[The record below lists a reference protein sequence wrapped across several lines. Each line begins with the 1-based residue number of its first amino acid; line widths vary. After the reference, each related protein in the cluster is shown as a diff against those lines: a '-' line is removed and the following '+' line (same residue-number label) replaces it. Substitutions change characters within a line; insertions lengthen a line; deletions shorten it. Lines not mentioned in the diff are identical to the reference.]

1 MTTTQSGQLYSLLG
15 DLSGVPA
22 DYIHEVAHMK
32 RFLERWTMDPKFQ
45 ERFASDAPAALA
57 ELGIDLTPEEVT
69 PLVDP
74 DEARKVTDLVLAGR
88 RDECPPVVLR
98 YRYFIQEKIA
108 HRSRLR
114 SETVPADPRMRA
126 WRDRMIKR
134 CVGSL
139 GKERADAIVHA
150 PAAFELSK
158 GCTVG
163 CWFCGVAAPK
173 FEHTWPHTEENATLW
188 KESLAVVAEV
198 FGPSIKH
205 GFLYWATDPLD
216 NPDYEH
222 FLADFHEVLG
232 ECPQTTTAQGQ
243 KDIERSRRILRQ
255 AHAMGSAVDRFSII
269 ALNSLYRVHEGFTA
283 EELLRV
289 ELVPQNKES
298 ATGRSRSLKSNA
310 GRARKF
316 ARKRGGEL
324 VSEEESSTIA
334 CVSGFL
340 FNLVDKSVKLI
351 TPCNASDRWPLGYWV
366 LAEGTFSSAD
376 ELRDLLTSMIDE
388 KVRESL
394 SILDTVRIKQ
404 DAQIVVDEDDMLRVV
419 SPGMGLDFGKQPQA
433 KELAGVLAA
442 GVNTVE
448 QVALYRK
455 HKSGIAPAETLAILD
470 RLFING
476 FFDEE
481 PTPPAVPAGEP
492 LQLTAAVAR

>member
-1 MTTTQSGQLYSLLG
+1 VTKQPVEIYPLLG
-15 DLSGVPA
+15 DLSDVPEY
-22 DYIHEVAHMK
+22 YIRSVAHMK
-32 RFLERWTMDPKFQ
+32 RFLERWTMDPKYQ
-45 ERFASDAPAALA
+45 EAYASDPMAALA
-57 ELGIDLTPEEVT
+57 DLGIDLTPEDVT
-69 PLVDP
+69 PLIDP
-74 DEARKVTDLVLAGR
+74 DEASRVTELIMAGR

-98 YRYFIQEKIA
+98 YRHFIHEKLV
-108 HRSRLR
+108 HRGRLR

-126 WRDRMIKR
+126 WRDRMIQR

-139 GKERADAIVHA
+139 GQERADAIVHA

-163 CWFCGVAAPK
+163 CWFCGVAAPR
-173 FEHTWPHTEENATLW
+173 FEYTWPHSEENAQLW
-188 KESLAVVAEV
+188 KDSLAVVAEV

-232 ECPQTTTAQGQ
+232 VCPQTTTAQAQ
-243 KDIERSRRILRQ
+243 KDIERTRRTLAAARS
-255 AHAMGSAVDRFSII
+255 MDSAIDRFSII

-316 ARKRGGEL
+316 ARKRGAEL
-324 VSEEESSTIA
+324 VNEGESSTIA

-340 FNLVDKSVKLI
+340 FNMLDRSVKLI

-366 LAEGTFSSAD
+366 LAEGTFDSAD

-388 KVRESL
+388 KIRESL
-394 SILDTVRIKQ
+394 SVLDTVRIKP
-404 DAQIVVDEDDMLRVV
+404 DAQIVVDEDGRLRVIA
-419 SPGMGLDFGKQPQA
+419 PGMGLDFGQQPRA
-433 KELAGVLAA
+433 MELAGVLAA
-442 GVNTVE
+442 GTNTVE

-455 HKSGIAPAETLAILD
+455 HAAGIPPVQTLAILD

-481 PTPPAVPAGEP
+481 PPQPAKPADEL
-492 LQLTAAVAR
+492 LQLTAAPAR

>member
-1 MTTTQSGQLYSLLG
+1 MTKQPVEIHSLLG
-15 DLSGVPA
+15 DLSGVPE
-22 DYIHEVAHMK
+22 DYVRSVAHMK
-32 RFLERWTMDPKFQ
+32 RFLERWTMDPKYQ
-45 ERFASDAPAALA
+45 EAFASDPAAALA
-57 ELGIDLTPEEVT
+57 GLGIDLTPGEVI
-69 PLVDP
+69 PLIDP
-74 DEARKVTDLVLAGR
+74 DEASRVTQLVMAGR
-88 RDECPPVVLR
+88 QDECPPVVLR
-98 YRYFIQEKIA
+98 YRYFIHEKLV

-134 CVGSL
+134 CIGTL
-139 GKERADAIVHA
+139 GQERADAIVHA

-163 CWFCGVAAPK
+163 CWFCGVAAPR
-173 FEHTWPHTEENATLW
+173 FEHTWPHTEENAKLW
-188 KESLAVVAEV
+188 KDSLAVVAEV

-243 KDIERSRRILRQ
+243 KDIERTRRVLTASRS
-255 AHAMGSAVDRFSII
+255 MGSAIDRFSII

-316 ARKRGGEL
+316 ARKRGAEL
-324 VSEEESSTIA
+324 VSDDESSTIA

-340 FNLVDKSVKLI
+340 FNMLDRSVKLI

-366 LAEGTFSSAD
+366 LAEGTFSSAE

-388 KVRESL
+388 KIRDSL
-394 SILDTVRIKQ
+394 SVLDTVRIKP
-404 DAQIVVDEDDMLRVV
+404 DARIVVGEDGRLQVIA
-419 SPGMGLDFGKQPQA
+419 SGLGLDFGQQPQA
-433 KELAGVLAA
+433 HELAGVLAA
-442 GVNTVE
+442 GTNTVE

-455 HKSGIAPAETLAILD
+455 RVAGIPPVQTLAILD

-481 PTPPAVPAGEP
+481 PPQPAGTASEP
-492 LQLTAAVAR
+492 LQLTAAPAR